1 MAGTL
6 EQRGRSEAP
15 VEAAEVEGS
24 SRGLR
29 GRLSYRGLTQLRTF
43 SSFQYPNYRLLWTS
57 TLMASAGNW
66 VQQVTIGWLA
76 FHLTGDALTT
86 GTVLGLRGVPFLIA
100 GPLGGVLTDRM
111 DRRKLLMATQVYLAL
126 LGLVF
131 ALLVWSDMLEIWH
144 LYAFTFMFGA
154 GWAMN
159 NPLRQAMVANS
170 VPREEMMNAIALN
183 SAAFQITRII
193 GPAIGGVLIA
203 VVGPSMNFFIQAVAF
218 TMVALLVWP
227 LRIPQEDWSRSARQS
242 FLTNFREGVAY
253 AVRTPVILA
262 LILLG
267 MIPSLFLMSFV
278 NGVMPV
284 FAAEVLENPDRG
296 LGFLLSAFGVGA
308 LIGTM
313 ALASLG
319 SARRKGLML
328 LAAAMGAA
336 VSTIAFAMTTTL
348 LVSMLVMVVMGAMHM
363 FYMATNNTLIQ
374 TIVPDTLR
382 GRVLSLFMLDFALTS
397 IGAAMAGGIVRAY
410 GISAGFLFGGV
421 CALVLFV
428 VVALVFKELRGRF

>member
-1 MAGTL
+1 MDLTEQGTSA
-6 EQRGRSEAP
+6 R
-15 VEAAEVEGS
+15 
-24 SRGLR
+24 RGLR
-29 GRLSYRGLTQLRTF
+29 GRLSYRGMTQLRTF
-43 SSFQYPNYRLLWTS
+43 ASFRYPNYRLLWAS

-66 VQQVTIGWLA
+66 VQQVTIGWLT
-76 FHLTGDALTT
+76 FHLTQDALTT
-86 GTVLGLRGVPFLIA
+86 GSVLGLRGVPFLIA
-100 GPLGGVLTDRM
+100 GPLGGVLADRM
-111 DRRKLLMATQVYLAL
+111 DRRKLLMATQLYLAA
-126 LGLVF
+126 LGALF
-131 ALLVWSDMLEIWH
+131 ALLVWSDQLAVWH
-144 LYAFTFMFGA
+144 LYAFTFLFGA

-170 VPREEMMNAIALN
+170 VDREHMMNAIALN

-203 VVGPSMNFFIQAVAF
+203 LVGPSTNFIIQAVAF
-218 TMVALLVWP
+218 TLVAVLVWP
-227 LRIPQEDWSRSARQS
+227 LRIPQVDYTQSARQS
-242 FLTNFREGVAY
+242 FVSNFREGVAY

-308 LIGTM
+308 LIGTVS
-313 ALASLG
+313 LASLG
-319 SARRKGLML
+319 NARRKGLML

-336 VSTIAFAMTTTL
+336 LSTMLFAMTSTMAAAMAVIT
-348 LVSMLVMVVMGAMHM
+348 VMGAMHM

-397 IGAAMAGGIVRAY
+397 LGAAMAGGIVREF
-410 GISAGFLFGGV
+410 GISAGFLFGGA

-428 VVALVFKELRGRF
+428 VVGVVFKELRGRF

>member
-1 MAGTL
+1 M
-6 EQRGRSEAP
+6 
-15 VEAAEVEGS
+15 
-24 SRGLR
+24 
-29 GRLSYRGLTQLRTF
+29 TQLRTF
-43 SSFQYPNYRLLWTS
+43 ASFRYPNYRLLWTS

-66 VQQVTIGWLA
+66 VQQVTIGWLT
-76 FHLTGDALTT
+76 FHLTQDALTT
-86 GTVLGLRGVPFLIA
+86 GSVLGLRGVPFLIA
-100 GPLGGVLTDRM
+100 GPLGGVLADRM
-111 DRRKLLMATQVYLAL
+111 DRRKLLMATQIYLAA
-126 LGLVF
+126 LGAVF
-131 ALLVWSDMLEIWH
+131 ALLVWSDQLAVWH
-144 LYAFTFMFGA
+144 LYAFTFLFGA

-170 VPREEMMNAIALN
+170 VDREHMMNAIALN

-193 GPAIGGVLIA
+193 GPAIGGLLIA
-203 VVGPSMNFFIQAVAF
+203 AVGPSTNFIIQAVAF
-218 TMVALLVWP
+218 TLVAALVWP
-227 LRIPQEDWSRSARQS
+227 LRIPQEDYSRSARQS

-308 LIGTM
+308 LIGTVS
-313 ALASLG
+313 LASIG
-319 SARRKGLML
+319 NARRKGLML
-328 LAAAMGAA
+328 LAAAIGAA
-336 VSTIAFAMTTTL
+336 LSTMLFATTSTL
-348 LVSMLVMVVMGAMHM
+348 ASAMAVITVMGAMHM

-397 IGAAMAGGIVRAY
+397 IGAAMAGAIVREY
-410 GISAGFLFGGV
+410 GISTGFLFGGA
-421 CALVLFV
+421 CALVLFIV
-428 VVALVFKELRGRF
+428 VGLLFKELRGRF

>member
-1 MAGTL
+1 MT
-6 EQRGRSEAP
+6 EQETSAR
-15 VEAAEVEGS
+15 
-24 SRGLR
+24 RGLR
-29 GRLSYRGLTQLRTF
+29 ERLSYRGMTQLRTF
-43 SSFQYPNYRLLWTS
+43 ASFRYPNYRLLWAS

-66 VQQVTIGWLA
+66 VQQVTIGWLT
-76 FHLTGDALTT
+76 FHLTQDALAT
-86 GTVLGLRGVPFLIA
+86 GSVLGLRGVPFLVA
-100 GPLGGVLTDRM
+100 GPLGGVLADRM
-111 DRRKLLMATQVYLAL
+111 DRRKLLMATQIYLAA
-126 LGLVF
+126 LGAVF
-131 ALLVWSDMLEIWH
+131 ALLVWSDQLAVWH
-144 LYAFTFMFGA
+144 LYAFTFLFGA

-170 VPREEMMNAIALN
+170 VDREHMMNAIALN

-203 VVGPSMNFFIQAVAF
+203 LVGPSTNFIIQAVAF
-218 TMVALLVWP
+218 TLVAVLVWP
-227 LRIPQEDWSRSARQS
+227 LRIPQEDYSRSARQS

-278 NGVMPV
+278 FGLLRV
-284 FAAEVLENPDRG
+284 FGAAVLENPDRG

-308 LIGTM
+308 LIGTVS
-313 ALASLG
+313 LASLG

-336 VSTIAFAMTTTL
+336 LSTMLFATTSTL
-348 LVSMLVMVVMGAMHM
+348 WSAMAVITVMGAMHM

-397 IGAAMAGGIVRAY
+397 LGAAMAGGIVREF
-410 GISAGFLFGGV
+410 GISAGFLFGGS
-421 CALVLFV
+421 CALVLFIV
-428 VVALVFKELRGRF
+428 VGVVFKELRGRF